1 MRIPMSQIQAAS
13 ASALPQQA
21 ARVATSPTTANTPSN
36 ASTLELLTEK
46 LSESN
51 QAGDRDAQEQYL
63 GTNSKNQKNPEKS
76 GTGEA
81 PPESPVPSIWNLA
94 VDDDSPPSDL
104 DIRG

>member
-21 ARVATSPTTANTPSN
+21 ARVTTSSSSAITPSS
-36 ASTLELLTEK
+36 ASTLESLTEK
-46 LSESN
+46 LSQSN
-51 QAGDRDAQEQYL
+51 KTGDRDAQEQYL
-63 GTNSKNQKNPEKS
+63 GTESKKRKDPEKS
-76 GTGEA
+76 GAEEA
-81 PPESPVPSIWNLA
+81 PPESPAASIWNLA